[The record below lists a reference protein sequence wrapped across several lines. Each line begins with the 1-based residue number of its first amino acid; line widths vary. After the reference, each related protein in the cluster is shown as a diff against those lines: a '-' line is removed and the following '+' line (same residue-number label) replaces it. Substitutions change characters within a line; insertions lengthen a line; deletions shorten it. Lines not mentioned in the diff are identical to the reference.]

1 MLFLNS
7 ASSAAALV
15 FYLPGVCTHTDT
27 EGKQS
32 SEYFEKFGKNTI
44 FNEHPVPYI
53 CSKENISFLY
63 RLNTLRNNC
72 EEERNGLTDI
82 VFQNINFQYSECYP
96 VILFC
101 RIRIVQLEGIVINSK
116 PGKEISNVEQRF
128 YRQVQNIRQCDPW
141 CRCDGVNIR
150 GE

>member
-1 MLFLNS
+1 M
-7 ASSAAALV
+7 
-15 FYLPGVCTHTDT
+15 CTHTDN
-27 EGKQS
+27 EGK
-32 SEYFEKFGKNTI
+32 ERKTRVRNIFKKFGKNTI

-116 PGKEISNVEQRF
+116 PGKAISNVEQRI
-128 YRQVQNIRQCDPW
+128 YRIGKSKISGNATHVA
-141 CRCDGVNIR
+141 GVT
-150 GE
+150 G